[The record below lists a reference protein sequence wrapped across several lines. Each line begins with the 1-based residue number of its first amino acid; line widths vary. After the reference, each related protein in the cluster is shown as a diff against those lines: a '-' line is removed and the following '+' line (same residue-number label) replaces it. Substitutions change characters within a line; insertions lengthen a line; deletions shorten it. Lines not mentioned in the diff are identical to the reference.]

1 MPKPQSELPE
11 NQVTPNPGLE
21 KRTRRQFS
29 TEYKLKILA
38 EADACQH
45 GEIGALL
52 RREKLFSSQ
61 LTTWRRELAAGG
73 AEKLSKTAPGLK
85 ASKSAEQK
93 RIDQLE
99 RENERLKKKLEML
112 LYQQQQYGQEL
123 KKDFMVLIIVLLFY
137 LELERVKLH
146 IKMLI

>member
-52 RREKLFSSQ
+52 RPVSVNIVARSFMQNVS
-61 LTTWRRELAAGG
+61 R
-73 AEKLSKTAPGLK
+73 PFH
-85 ASKSAEQK
+85 
-93 RIDQLE
+93 DQ
-99 RENERLKKKLEML
+99 
-112 LYQQQQYGQEL
+112 QFCTQHPAQG
-123 KKDFMVLIIVLLFY
+123 
-137 LELERVKLH
+137 
-146 IKMLI
+146 